1 LIKRMVVFIVFV
13 LIIFILFGVS
23 ASYEQSR
30 IKFIEESVLPQEL
43 ARISVENYIK
53 ANKIVRL
60 KGELKNVDAEK
71 AGVFV
76 SIYKVIGND
85 KKLRGCIGTYM
96 PAKKNIKAEIVHN
109 AVSAA
114 INDPRFEKIQK
125 SELDKL
131 YYSVDILSEPIQVSS
146 VKELNHE
153 KYGIILS
160 TASGKRSVLL
170 PELVGIDSIEE
181 QVTFAK
187 AKAGIEPDEEFDI
200 KKFRVVRFAEEQ

>member
-1 LIKRMVVFIVFV
+1 MIKRMVVFIVFV